1 MSIRND
7 RWSMFKN
14 YMHNELQ
21 ISKDDIKEWLKEAVK
36 EEAREI
42 LKQGRTFDNM
52 VRDILLEKSFG
63 YSKFSEPMNR
73 ILKEA
78 ITNALKDRLII
89 TIKQDENK

>member
-1 MSIRND
+1 MTTRND

-42 LKQGRTFDNM
+42 LKQGKTFDNI
-52 VRDILLEKSFG
+52 VKDILLEKSCGFT
-63 YSKFSEPMNR
+63 KFSDPMNKL
-73 ILKEA
+73 LKEA
-78 ITNALKDRLII
+78 ISDTFKERLII
-89 TIKQDENK
+89 NIR